1 MSKSQKLF
9 LGLVL
14 CLSFLSNVALAE
26 EAVVLDEGINLTELE
41 VTEPNILPDSPVYF
55 IKDWYR
61 NIQSFLIF
69 NPAKKAELEMKYASE
84 RLVEADRL
92 IAKGNII
99 MAQNILEKHNRNIE
113 RVQQIIAA
121 QEDGSIK
128 EELLNI
134 LARKT
139 IRHQNVLDGIEGKV
153 ELKDLNRIREIKE
166 EAMQLYIGAENKE
179 KIQERLEGILEQ
191 EKGSNFKELK
201 NIQVLQRVKDLVP
214 EQAKEKIEA
223 VIERQTEHFQEKF
236 DALTTEEKERIREYL
251 PGINGEET
259 SLIEVLSKMINGVLS
274 PEIKEELKDAKEEI
288 KTQLQERLEKA
299 DRENIQ
305 DFGERIMIKLEN
317 GGIEKLELI
326 EEVRENLPKDVLSR
340 LEMAK
345 EMISTRF
352 WEEINDASEND
363 GEKLLDKAINSVQPK
378 TIEALKKVQEKID
391 ILLPQKQQEIKKFE
405 QKIQEKEMEANL
417 CNSQWKPVCGVDGK
431 TYDNICRAEK
441 IAQVKVSY
449 EGICKNQ
456 NQTQLRSIEG
466 V

>member
-236 DALTTEEKERIREYL
+236 ENLSEEKKGKIEEYL
-251 PGINGEET
+251 PKLNGDKT
-259 SLIEVLSKMINGVLS
+259 TVLEIISK
-274 PEIKEELKDAKEEI
+274 IKNTK
-288 KTQLQERLEKA
+288 
-299 DRENIQ
+299 
-305 DFGERIMIKLEN
+305 
-317 GGIEKLELI
+317 
-326 EEVRENLPKDVLSR
+326 PSR
-340 LEMAK
+340 
-345 EMISTRF
+345 
-352 WEEINDASEND
+352 
-363 GEKLLDKAINSVQPK
+363 
-378 TIEALKKVQEKID
+378 
-391 ILLPQKQQEIKKFE
+391 
-405 QKIQEKEMEANL
+405 
-417 CNSQWKPVCGVDGK
+417 
-431 TYDNICRAEK
+431 
-441 IAQVKVSY
+441 
-449 EGICKNQ
+449 
-456 NQTQLRSIEG
+456 
-466 V
+466 